1 MIKSVNE
8 SKILKMHMQIFAL
21 EKNTELTPKS
31 VPSYFL
37 QLHREQVYGNM
48 ELLTNILPT
57 MHS

>member
-1 MIKSVNE
+1 
-8 SKILKMHMQIFAL
+8 MQIFAL

-48 ELLTNILPT
+48 ELLTNSQPT